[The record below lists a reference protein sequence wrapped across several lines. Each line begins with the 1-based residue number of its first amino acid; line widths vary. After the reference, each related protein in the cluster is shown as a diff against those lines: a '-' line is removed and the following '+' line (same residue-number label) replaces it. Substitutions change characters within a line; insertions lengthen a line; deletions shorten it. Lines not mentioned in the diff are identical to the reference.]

1 MATKK
6 TEQKPLDTILTPPT
20 SVSGVLGN
28 ESTGT
33 IAEMT
38 NEEAARLQAPAEL
51 ILDAKPDALRSP
63 LPEVTEETAQVER
76 TYEPAADLRNS
87 MEALKPILD
96 VVRLAL
102 IDLYKQCGHRP
113 KDMVVRD
120 ALGEF

>member
-1 MATKK
+1 M
-6 TEQKPLDTILTPPT
+6 
-20 SVSGVLGN
+20 SGVLGN

-38 NEEAARLQAPAEL
+38 NEEAARLQAPAEPT
-51 ILDAKPDALRSP
+51 LDAKPDELRSP
-63 LPEVTEETAQVER
+63 LPEVTKETAHVEQ
-76 TYEPAADLRNS
+76 TYEPAVDLQNS

-113 KDMVVRD
+113 KDGIVRE